1 MTNSKVS
8 FVFEASSPFAGF
20 APRAEAESGD
30 FLGIEKKKKEI
41 KKIKK
46 TSPLS
51 QTSHLQQRALLPS
64 ILPLKATATTALVNS
79 RLFVRSSGAFL
90 RP

>member
-30 FLGIEKKKKEI
+30 FLGIEKKKKE
-41 KKIKK
+41 IKK